1 MLTGLFERTD
11 PIVFAVV
18 GALVLGSIWGW
29 TVIIAKAIVLTRLRA
44 GVSAVE
50 ARARAPHGSAASAA
64 GLLALVL
71 AARDAEALDEGG
83 AATLRARREAAMRAT
98 YLAEIRSRESGLS
111 FLATLASTAPFIGL
125 FGTVWGIMQSFSSI
139 AASNDTSLAV
149 VAPGIAGALFATAI
163 GLGTAI
169 PAVVAYNLFRAAFA
183 RCGQRLAAAVFHLAK
198 GTPAPGSRP

>member
-11 PIVFAVV
+11 PVVFAVV
-18 GALVLGSIWGW
+18 GALVLGSVWGW
-29 TVIIAKAIVLTRLRA
+29 RIIIAKIIVLTRLRA

-50 ARARAPHGSAASAA
+50 AHARAPHGSALIPA

-71 AARDAEALDEGG
+71 TARDAEALDEGG
-83 AATLRARREAAMRAT
+83 AANLRARREAAMRAT

-183 RCGQRLAAAVFHLAK
+183 RCGQRLAVAVFHLAK